1 MAKSVVTKTKRHGP
15 RTAKKR
21 PAVFQTFLTRV
32 TPTAAKIDA
41 IRNGLP
47 ARFVDDMAEYLDVP
61 KHVIFGVLHT
71 PESTAHKLIKD
82 NRPLDSAASE
92 RVVRVA
98 DIIRM
103 AEGSFGGRQAATRW
117 LKTANL
123 GLGGATPLSML
134 DTEPG
139 AGEVRRILSSID
151 HGGVF

>member
-1 MAKSVVTKTKRHGP
+1 MAKSVVMKRRGP
-15 RTAKKR
+15 RTEKKR
-21 PAVFQTFLTRV
+21 PTVFQTFLTTV

-41 IRNGLP
+41 IRRGLP
-47 ARFVDDMAEYLDVP
+47 ARVVDGMAEYLDVS
-61 KHVIFGVLHT
+61 KHVIFGVLHI

-82 NRPLDSAASE
+82 NRPLDSVASE

-103 AEGSFGGRQAATRW
+103 AEGSFGGREAATRW

-151 HGGVF
+151 SGGVL

>member
-1 MAKSVVTKTKRHGP
+1 MAKSVVMKTKRHGP

-21 PAVFQTFLTRV
+21 PAVFQTFLTTV
-32 TPTAAKIDA
+32 TPTAAKIDV
-41 IRNGLP
+41 IRSGLP
-47 ARFVDDMAEYLDVP
+47 ARVVDDMAEYLDVP

-82 NRPLDSAASE
+82 DRPLDSAASE

-103 AEGSFGGRQAATRW
+103 AEESFGGREAATRW

-151 HGGVF
+151 YGGVF